1 MVQLVGKE
9 AVANFQ
15 WRKVVG
21 GGLDKVLNCPAGG
34 DFHLVGTWGII
45 DSCVFYTVFPTTL

>member
-21 GGLDKVLNCPAGG
+21 GGLDKALNCPAGG

-45 DSCVFYTVFPTTL
+45 DLCVFYTVFPTTL